1 VRHATINLS
10 VTVVEI
16 YVGFFKNFFGKVFGW
31 GNSAAQ
37 TRRRDDFVQSNEDG
51 KRIVDASSLRDVSGS
66 FNLKWSIS
74 RDSNDE
80 SVLYFELTPGDGT
93 ILHREQ
99 AVYGDLMR
107 AEKLVSMLHEKY
119 RERLLELYLAP
130 GVGVYIVGD
139 DDSDWNKFVQH
150 VQNCGYE
157 HVVPELESVK
167 RDGATREIFVS
178 DTVFRLKK

>member
-1 VRHATINLS
+1 M
-10 VTVVEI
+10 
-16 YVGFFKNFFGKVFGW
+16 GFFKNLFEKVFGG

-37 TRRRDDFVQSNEDG
+37 ARRLDDFSPSKEDD

-66 FNLKWSIS
+66 LNLKWSIS

-93 ILHREQ
+93 ILHREK

-107 AEKLVSMLHEKY
+107 AEQLLSMLHEKY

-139 DDSDWNKFVQH
+139 DDSGWNKFVQH
-150 VQNCGYE
+150 VQICGYE
-157 HVVPELESVK
+157 RVVPELESVK